1 MHNESMNVLLDI
13 NGLVNRGD
21 QLMLATCYEQTRARL
36 PRATICVGENV
47 YREGIAWCRARGVLP
62 LAPRR
67 PGAKARFKE
76 YAVRIFQTAS
86 RRRFRLYP
94 SQIDLVLAAPG
105 FHYGDAFENIY
116 SDRMV
121 EEENRKFRSF
131 KKKKRRIVLLPQALG
146 PFEKPLSHRLFEG
159 VLACTDIVYARDKT
173 SFNLVLKRFPEAKT
187 RLRLGPD
194 FTCLAEG
201 TNPTVSFPH
210 RSTVVVIPNV
220 RMTTHAGESGE
231 SYVAF
236 MVDVCKMLT
245 ERGEMVI
252 LLNHEGKEDEDIIRQ
267 LNRMCGERYPV
278 LSGLSGLD
286 CKSVIGNAKLVV
298 SSRYHGVVSGLTQDI
313 PTFCTGWSHKYGEL
327 LAEHGCPD
335 NLLDVHNPEK
345 AFRLLADAL
354 DHPKKYVSR
363 PGYNDKL
370 RNESS
375 TMWDEIIH
383 EAMEKQ

>member
-1 MHNESMNVLLDI
+1 MNVLLDI

-67 PGAKARFKE
+67 PGANARFKE
-76 YAVRIFQTAS
+76 YAVRIFQAAS
-86 RRRFRLYP
+86 HRRFRLYP

-105 FHYGDAFENIY
+105 FHYGDAFANIY

-121 EEENRKFRSF
+121 EREIRKFRSF

-173 SFNLVLKRFPEAKT
+173 SFDLVLKWFPEAKT

-210 RSTVVVIPNV
+210 RSTVVIIPNV

-236 MVDVCKMLT
+236 MVNVCKMLT
-245 ERGEMVI
+245 ERGA
-252 LLNHEGKEDEDIIRQ
+252 R
-267 LNRMCGERYPV
+267 
-278 LSGLSGLD
+278 SGFAPS
-286 CKSVIGNAKLVV
+286 
-298 SSRYHGVVSGLTQDI
+298 T
-313 PTFCTGWSHKYGEL
+313 
-327 LAEHGCPD
+327 
-335 NLLDVHNPEK
+335 
-345 AFRLLADAL
+345 LAD
-354 DHPKKYVSR
+354 
-363 PGYNDKL
+363 PGWI
-370 RNESS
+370 S
-375 TMWDEIIH
+375 TTFVLTISTVMRSAGCSFAMITSLWNRQIH
-383 EAMEKQ
+383 FWGNYAMYHLSTVAVVA